1 MVKLGELNLVDA
13 AVPRRAT
20 FGDAA
25 SVLRSKG
32 VSAVAVLD
40 ERNRVVGLFTEDDL
54 LAGLFP
60 RYLEEL
66 HHTAFAPDDPEA
78 LAHRAR
84 EVTTERVEQHMRN
97 PVTVEID
104 SSVLHTAE
112 VFLHCEWG
120 ALAIVKAGE
129 FVGMLA
135 QIDFCKQLLATLA
148 PVE

>member
-1 MVKLGELNLVDA
+1 MLTLGELDLVDA

-25 SVLRSKG
+25 SVLCGKAL
-32 VSAVAVLD
+32 SAVAVLD
-40 ERNRVVGLFTEDDL
+40 EQDRVVGLFTEDDL

-66 HHTAFAPDDPEA
+66 HHTAFAPDDPNA
-78 LAHRAR
+78 LARRAR
-84 EVTTERVEQHMRN
+84 DAKAEPVERHMRD

-120 ALAIVKAGE
+120 ALAIVKDGR

-135 QIDFCKQLLATLA
+135 QVAFCRQLLAALKT
-148 PVE
+148 ED